1 MILLESWS
9 ESNNYGVRLVQFG
22 LMKETV
28 PFEIINII
36 YSSDKQDI
44 QTLPKAYEKIFS
56 RMVRRLC
63 VGNEKEISQNK
74 KNNLHANHA
83 L

>member
-22 LMKETV
+22 LTREIV

-36 YSSDKQDI
+36 YSSGKQDI

-63 VGNEKEISQNK
+63 VGNE
-74 KNNLHANHA
+74 
-83 L
+83 